1 MTILPGQGLAL
12 SPSISF
18 SRISI
23 SQFQSFILCSE
34 NSPLLKVGRPS
45 LSAAVLKIIIT
56 HSASLYIYI
65 YIYILQI
72 HFRMNDAENKNSN
85 PQKTRT
91 RTLSQNLLLTVKPVS
106 LCEANEQASL

>member
-65 YIYILQI
+65 YILQI

-91 RTLSQNLLLTVKPVS
+91 RTLSQNLLLTVTPVS

>member
-65 YIYILQI
+65 YILQI